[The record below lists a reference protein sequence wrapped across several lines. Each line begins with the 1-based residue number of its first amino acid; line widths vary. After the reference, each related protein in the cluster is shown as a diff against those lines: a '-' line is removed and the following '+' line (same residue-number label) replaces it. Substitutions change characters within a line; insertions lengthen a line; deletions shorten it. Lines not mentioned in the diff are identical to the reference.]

1 MNMNGIGTRDWRLNT
16 QKNSADLRLRE
27 DVNMDGIGIYLSG
40 TGTLIDRLSLLT
52 HQSSHHHSRAL
63 ALMPPSTRM
72 VWPFTYRPAPV
83 QR

>member
-1 MNMNGIGTRDWRLNT
+1 MAWASISFIMSGIAT
-16 QKNSADLRLRE
+16 
-27 DVNMDGIGIYLSG
+27 IYLSG
-40 TGTLIDRLSLLT
+40 TGALLIDRLSLLT